1 MTPDERMDS
10 LAAAMKEL
18 TVAHTETEKMVKRMG
33 RYAMVI
39 ARIHEND
46 LADHHRRLLALE
58 EDFEEGPR

>member
-1 MTPDERMDS
+1 MRE
-10 LAAAMKEL
+10 LAA
-18 TVAHTETEKMVKRMG
+18 AHTETEKMVRRMG

-58 EDFEEGPR
+58 EDFEEGTL